1 MKIQKIRAGM
11 VQTNVYLVTNEE
23 TKETVVVDP
32 AYFSKELA
40 NVIAEQDLKIVAMI
54 LTHGHFD
61 HIMGI
66 DGFHKEYGDV
76 PVYVH
81 EDDVQTM
88 RDPAINQSVAFG
100 SRYAYVGAE
109 GVREGQILTLAG
121 MDFYVIHTPGH
132 TPGGA
137 CYYMKDE
144 KVLFSGDTLF
154 RQSVGRTD
162 FVKSS
167 TSDLICSIK
176 EKLFILPDEVVVY
189 PGHMGE
195 TEIGFEKRYNPYVY

>member
-1 MKIQKIRAGM
+1 MKIQKMEAGM

-23 TKETVVVDP
+23 TQETVVVDP
-32 AYFSKELA
+32 AYLTDEIKYA
-40 NVIAEQDLKIVAMI
+40 IDAQGLKIKAII

-66 DGFHKEYGDV
+66 DQFEQEYGEL

-81 EDDVQTM
+81 EDDVETM
-88 RDPAINQSVAFG
+88 RDPVINQSAAFIR
-100 SRYAYVGAE
+100 RYAYVGAQP
-109 GVREGQILTLAG
+109 VQDGQTLTLAG
-121 MDFYVIHTPGH
+121 MNFKVIHTPGH

-137 CYYMKDE
+137 CYYIE
-144 KVLFSGDTLF
+144 EEQVLFSGDTLF
-154 RQSVGRTD
+154 RRSVGRTD

-167 TSDLICSIK
+167 TSDLLESINK
-176 EKLFILPDEVVVY
+176 KLFNLPGDVRVY

-195 TEIGFEKRYNPYVY
+195 TSIGFEKRYNPYVY